1 MNKTRLIIIYL
12 AFIVLFALSSVTTT
26 AQSIPDGIASVAWN
40 PTDANVIAEAGTD
53 GLLQVKNISTGNIT
67 QLVGVSGTTWDL
79 AWNPNGTLLASAGDD
94 GIIRIWDVAIPR
106 IEKTLIGHSGPVLG
120 VSWSPDGASIISV
133 GSYVDETLN
142 LKVWNVAYENEE
154 MSFDTGLTTVVDW
167 QSQTASTKIALANNL
182 DGAFVVD
189 LSQLST
195 DPSVLSLSNALV
207 GNRQSVTSVAWHPTN
222 SDQLAVG
229 QSNGE
234 VIIWTV
240 STNVPVATFS
250 GHTDW
255 ISGLSWS
262 PDGTQLASVSV
273 DGTLRVWNVVSSVQ
287 EYLVTNPNGRLY
299 AVDWGL
305 AQRQVAYAGEQTP
318 ADIYVVNAPPTAAGN
333 ATAFGGLGLDTFG
346 PLPPGD
352 PQPTLV
358 VVNFDATT
366 SSDADGSIV
375 NYEWKAGS
383 TVLYSGPNPTYSQD
397 FVLNGCTNPRYTLTV
412 TDNDGATDTI
422 TITLQGFVG
431 IC

>member
-1 MNKTRLIIIYL
+1 MSKVRLSVICL
-12 AFIVLFALSSVTTT
+12 AFTILFALSNVMIT
-26 AQSIPDGIASVAWN
+26 AQYIPDGIGTVAWN
-40 PTDANVIAEAGTD
+40 PDNPSIIAEAGTD
-53 GLLQVKNISTGNIT
+53 GLLRIRNTSTGFIT
-67 QLVGVSGTTWDL
+67 NLSGVSGTTWDL
-79 AWNPNGTLLASAGDD
+79 AWNSSGTLLASASDD
-94 GIIRIWDVAIPR
+94 SLIRIWIASSGLLD
-106 IEKTLIGHSGPVLG
+106 KTLAGHTGPVVG
-120 VSWSPDGASIISV
+120 VDWSPDDTSIISI
-133 GSYVDETLN
+133 GSFFDETLN
-142 LKVWNVAYENEE
+142 VKLWNVANETE
-154 MSFDTGLTTVVDW
+154 VASYRAGLVDGVDW
-167 QSQTASTKIALANNL
+167 QSQSGSTTIALAENL
-182 DGAFVVD
+182 NGAKVIDISD
-189 LSQLST
+189 LVT
-195 DPSVLSLSNALV
+195 DPDLLTRTSSTI
-207 GNRQSVTSVAWHPTN
+207 GNQEPVTSVAWHPTN

-229 QSNGE
+229 QGNGE

-240 STNVPVATFS
+240 STNTAVTTLS

-262 PDGTQLASVSV
+262 PNGSQLASVSV
-273 DGTLRVWNVVSSVQ
+273 DGTLRVWDVASSVQ
-287 EYLVTNPNGRLY
+287 EHLVTNTNGRLY
-299 AVDWGL
+299 AVDWSL
-305 AQRQVAYAGEQTP
+305 DQRQVAYGGEQTP
-318 ADIYVVNAPPTAAGN
+318 TDIYIINAPPTAAGN